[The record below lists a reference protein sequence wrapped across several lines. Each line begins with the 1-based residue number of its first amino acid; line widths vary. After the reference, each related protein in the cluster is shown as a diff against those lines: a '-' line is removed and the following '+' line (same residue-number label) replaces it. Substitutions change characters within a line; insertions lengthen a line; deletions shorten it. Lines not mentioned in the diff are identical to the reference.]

1 MWKDIK
7 NYEGLYEVS
16 DSGEVR
22 NSRTKRTLIGDVNN
36 AGYYRV
42 KLFKN
47 GKQKAFFRH
56 RLVAETFIVNP
67 HNLSEVNHKD
77 GNKANNCKD
86 NLEWSSRAHN
96 EREARRTG
104 IKEYKPFEV
113 KFTDGTTKQ
122 YEFVIDFAK
131 EMGVTKRCVQN
142 WLQKRTKGF
151 LLKGIL
157 TIEYI

>member
-47 GKQKAFFRH
+47 GK
-56 RLVAETFIVNP
+56 
-67 HNLSEVNHKD
+67 
-77 GNKANNCKD
+77 
-86 NLEWSSRAHN
+86 
-96 EREARRTG
+96 
-104 IKEYKPFEV
+104 
-113 KFTDGTTKQ
+113 
-122 YEFVIDFAK
+122 
-131 EMGVTKRCVQN
+131 
-142 WLQKRTKGF
+142 
-151 LLKGIL
+151 
-157 TIEYI
+157 